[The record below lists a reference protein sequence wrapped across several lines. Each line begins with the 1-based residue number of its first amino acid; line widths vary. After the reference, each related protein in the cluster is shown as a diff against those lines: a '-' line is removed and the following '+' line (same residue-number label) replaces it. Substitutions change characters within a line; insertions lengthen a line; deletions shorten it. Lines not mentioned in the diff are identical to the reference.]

1 VQMRGVPAERKAE
14 LEARHGEARRQR
26 KAEEAAKV
34 AAGKDGGGGQ
44 TTGDNGTEAAE
55 ARRWKRVEQAAA
67 EGAQAVER
75 PGVMAGDR
83 AGGGAAVPTRGRR
96 RTDEGGA
103 HGREG
108 GRDTRA
114 SGRRHAAS
122 RIASVGSRGE
132 TVPAARRGG
141 AS

>member
-1 VQMRGVPAERKAE
+1 MQMRGVPAERKAE

-67 EGAQAVER
+67 EGAQ
-75 PGVMAGDR
+75 
-83 AGGGAAVPTRGRR
+83 GRQVTMR
-96 RTDEGGA
+96 VKLRQ
-103 HGREG
+103 
-108 GRDTRA
+108 
-114 SGRRHAAS
+114 AS
-122 RIASVGSRGE
+122 R
-132 TVPAARRGG
+132 ARRKYKFLEAT